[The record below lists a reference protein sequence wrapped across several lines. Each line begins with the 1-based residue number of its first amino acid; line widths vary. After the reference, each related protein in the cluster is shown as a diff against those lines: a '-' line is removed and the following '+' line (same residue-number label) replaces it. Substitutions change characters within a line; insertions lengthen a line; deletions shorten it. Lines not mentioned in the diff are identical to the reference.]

1 MLTLSNVET
10 HYGSSQALFG
20 VSLNIKPAGVSTL
33 LGRNGMGKTTTI
45 SSIMNIKSKTSG
57 YVSFNGQDITNLP
70 SFKIAKLGIGLVPEG
85 RQIFPNLTT
94 HENLIATANIT
105 KTKNLTWTLEH
116 VYELFPDLKS
126 RAKFMGNLLS
136 GGEQQMLA
144 IGRALLTNPKLL
156 ILDEATEGLAP
167 IIREKIWE
175 ALRNIRDSGIS
186 ILIID
191 KNLKD
196 LLTISDNHN
205 IIHKGKIVWSG
216 SSAQLRSSKEV
227 TKTFLV
233 SNEPSLL
240 IKVLRTFMGSKQLD
254 SQYVSKSS
262 ASKSFYCVFRANTDL
277 EFLISGFI
285 RSPRITAGLELKFF
299 AHLSTL

>member
-1 MLTLSNVET
+1 MLTLTNVEA
-10 HYGSSQALFG
+10 HYGPSQALFG
-20 VSLNIKPAGVSTL
+20 VSLDIKPAGVSTL

-45 SSIMNIKSKTSG
+45 SSILNIKSKTSG
-57 YVSFNGQDITNLP
+57 SVSFNDQDITNLP

-94 HENLIATANIT
+94 HENLIATAKNT
-105 KTKNLTWTLEH
+105 KTKNLSWTLER

-136 GGEQQMLA
+136 GGEQQMLS

-175 ALRNIRDSGIS
+175 ALRNICDSGIS

-216 SSAQLRSSKEV
+216 SSAQLRSSKDV
-227 TKTFLV
+227 TKKFLG
-233 SNEPSLL
+233 
-240 IKVLRTFMGSKQLD
+240 I
-254 SQYVSKSS
+254 
-262 ASKSFYCVFRANTDL
+262 
-277 EFLISGFI
+277 
-285 RSPRITAGLELKFF
+285 
-299 AHLSTL
+299 

>member
-1 MLTLSNVET
+1 MLTLNSVET
-10 HYGSSQALFG
+10 HYGASQALFG
-20 VSLNIKPAGVSTL
+20 VSLNVEPAGVTTL

-57 YVSFNGQDITNLP
+57 SVLFNGQDITNLP

-85 RQIFPNLTT
+85 RQIFPNLTV
-94 HENLIATANIT
+94 HENLIATANFAEP
-105 KTKNLTWTLEH
+105 KNQSWTLER
-116 VYELFPDLKS
+116 VYELFPNLKS
-126 RAKFMGNLLS
+126 RTKFMGNLLS

-175 ALRNIRDSGIS
+175 ALKNIRDSGIP

-196 LLTISDNHN
+196 LLTISDSHN
-205 IIHKGKIVWSG
+205 IIHRGKIVWSG
-216 SSAQLRSSKEV
+216 SSVQLRSSEDV
-227 TKTFLV
+227 TQTFLG
-233 SNEPSLL
+233 
-240 IKVLRTFMGSKQLD
+240 I
-254 SQYVSKSS
+254 
-262 ASKSFYCVFRANTDL
+262 
-277 EFLISGFI
+277 
-285 RSPRITAGLELKFF
+285 
-299 AHLSTL
+299 

>member
-1 MLTLSNVET
+1 MLTLNNVET
-10 HYGSSQALFG
+10 HYGASQALFG
-20 VSLNIKPAGVSTL
+20 VSLNIEPTGVTTL
-33 LGRNGMGKTTTI
+33 LGRNGMGKTTTV
-45 SSIMNIKSKTSG
+45 SSLMNIKSKTSG
-57 YVSFNGQDITNLP
+57 SVLFNGQDITNLP

-85 RQIFPNLTT
+85 RQIFPNLTA
-94 HENLIATANIT
+94 HENLIATANFT
-105 KTKNLTWTLEH
+105 KTKNLTWTLER
-116 VYELFPDLKS
+116 VYELFPNLKS

-175 ALRNIRDSGIS
+175 ALKNIRDSGIP

-205 IIHKGKIVWSG
+205 IIHRGKIVWSG
-216 SSAQLRSSKEV
+216 SSVQLRSSKDV
-227 TKTFLV
+227 TQTFLG
-233 SNEPSLL
+233 
-240 IKVLRTFMGSKQLD
+240 M
-254 SQYVSKSS
+254 
-262 ASKSFYCVFRANTDL
+262 
-277 EFLISGFI
+277 
-285 RSPRITAGLELKFF
+285 
-299 AHLSTL
+299 